1 MFLSRGQQVSQL
13 MGRRE
18 NMSSNHELDPN
29 DVTTA
34 KLTGPKLGN
43 DDDGDRI
50 KPEHLTLAV
59 AHRKLFPE
67 RWTE

>member
-1 MFLSRGQQVSQL
+1 
-13 MGRRE
+13 
-18 NMSSNHELDPN
+18 MSSNHELDPN